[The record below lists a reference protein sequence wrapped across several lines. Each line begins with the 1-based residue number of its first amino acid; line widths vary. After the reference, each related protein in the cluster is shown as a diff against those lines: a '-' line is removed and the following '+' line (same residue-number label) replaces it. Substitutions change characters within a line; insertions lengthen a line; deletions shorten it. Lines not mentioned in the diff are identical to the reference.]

1 MIRNGEMTVAEV
13 KRVLRRYWW
22 TAPTLTVAV
31 AFLGFLATLVLPRK
45 YTSTTLVFVEQPT
58 VPTDFVKPVVTDDL
72 NHRLASMQ
80 EQVLSRSRL
89 QPIIEKFNLYP
100 GLRSSTHMEDL
111 VERLRKSVEVDLV
124 QPMQGSINRQP
135 PGFHVSV
142 TFSDP
147 RLAQQICTEITS
159 MFMEQNVK
167 RREQQAADTTQFLS
181 EQLEEA
187 KAKLDEQDRK
197 LAEFKSRNLGILPE
211 QEQTNLSLLAGM
223 NTQLESITQSLS
235 RAQQDKAFNETMLSQ
250 QEANWKAQQAGSLNP
265 ESMEQQLGLLEDQ
278 LAVLQSKYTPEHP
291 DVIKLKSQIEELK
304 RHIAED
310 PHPKSSGSSGSAL
323 REPAPIQQLRAKVK
337 QDDLNIADLVKRQ
350 SQIQEQIH
358 ILQARVQA
366 SPMVEQ
372 QFKELTRNYQSA
384 SEFYNDLLKKR
395 QNSAMATDLEHQQE
409 SETFRVLDPPSLPV
423 TPSYPKLLTFVGG
436 GAAAGLVLALGTLY
450 LLALSDK
457 AMYGERDVELCLK
470 LPVLALVP
478 SFEVVGKGGLAV
490 RRK

>member
-1 MIRNGEMTVAEV
+1 VV
-13 KRVLRRYWW
+13 
-22 TAPTLTVAV
+22 
-31 AFLGFLATLVLPRK
+31 PRK

-89 QPIIEKFNLYP
+89 QPIIEKFDLYP
-100 GLRSSTHMEDL
+100 SLRSTTHMEDL
-111 VERLRKSVEVDLV
+111 VGRLRKSIEVDLV
-124 QPMQGSINRQP
+124 QPMQGSYNKQP

-159 MFMEQNVK
+159 MFMEQNLK

-181 EQLEEA
+181 QQLDEA
-187 KAKLDEQDRK
+187 KTKLDEQDRK
-197 LAEFKSRNLGILPE
+197 LAEFKSKNLGILPE

-223 NTQLESITQSLS
+223 NTQLESVTQSLS

-250 QEANWKAQQAGSLNP
+250 QEASWKAQQAGSQNP
-265 ESMEQQLGLLEDQ
+265 ETLEQQLGLVEDQ

-291 DVIKLKSQIEELK
+291 DVIKLKSQVQELK
-304 RHIAED
+304 RRIAED
-310 PHPKSSGSSGSAL
+310 PGAKGSPGSSQSAL
-323 REPAPIQQLRAKVK
+323 REPAPLQQLRAKVK

-384 SEFYNDLLKKR
+384 SEFYNELLKKR
-395 QNSAMATDLEHQQE
+395 ENSAMATDLEHQQE
-409 SETFRVLDPPSLPV
+409 SQTFKVLDPPSLPV
-423 TPSYPKLLTFVGG
+423 TPSFPKLLNFIGG
-436 GAAAGLVLALGTLY
+436 GAAAGLTLALATMY
-450 LLALSDK
+450 FLALSDK

-478 SFEVVGKGGLAV
+478 SFEVLGKSGVAV
-490 RRK
+490 RKK